1 MESTCVKDVNI
12 ARIHPIYFSHII
24 GVREIGRAHV

>member
-12 ARIHPIYFSHII
+12 ASIHPIYFSHII
-24 GVREIGRAHV
+24 GVRGMGKK

>member
-24 GVREIGRAHV
+24 GVRGMV

>member
-24 GVREIGRAHV
+24 GERSKNTD

>member
-1 MESTCVKDVNI
+1 MESTCVKDANI

-24 GVREIGRAHV
+24 GVRGMGKK

>member
-12 ARIHPIYFSHII
+12 ARIHPIYFNHII
-24 GVREIGRAHV
+24 GVHGLGKK

>member
-1 MESTCVKDVNI
+1 MNGIHLCENVNI

-24 GVREIGRAHV
+24 GIRGMGKK